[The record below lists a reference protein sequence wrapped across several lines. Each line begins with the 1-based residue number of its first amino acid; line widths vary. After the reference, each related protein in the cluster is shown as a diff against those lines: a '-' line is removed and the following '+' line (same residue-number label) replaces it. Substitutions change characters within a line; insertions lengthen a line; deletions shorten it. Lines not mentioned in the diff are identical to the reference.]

1 MAVLEFTNGNQIG
14 QRLSIEGE
22 RAILGRHPE
31 CDIVLDQGA
40 VSRQHAQITLIDG
53 EYVLEDLRS
62 RNGTLVNGQ
71 LISGP
76 QQLCDGDEVKICD
89 LSLVFHRE
97 EPAVVSKTPGPGAGE
112 AFGLFAVDDGEGDK
126 VGSSTVMMKLDIRAS
141 GEGLRLAANP
151 ETKLRAMIEITQNLA
166 QATAIDQIL
175 PKILDSL
182 FNIFVQA
189 DRGFVVLNTAEGK
202 LVPKAFKQRRKGEEE
217 NARISRTIVNEAI
230 KQKQAILSADAAT
243 DARFEMSQSIA
254 DFRIRSMMCAPMVN
268 SEGSVLGVIQIDTLD
283 QRGRFTSEDLEV
295 LAGVASQAAFALDNA
310 QLHERQLRQMAVQH
324 DLELAHKVQQ
334 GLLPSAPPK
343 VEGYQFFDFYEPAYQ
358 VGGDFYDYILLPGG
372 RVAVVLADVSGKG
385 VSAALVMAKL
395 SAEVRYCL
403 VSEPT
408 AAQAVDRINETFC
421 RAGWEDRFVT
431 FVLAL
436 LDPREHRV
444 TIVNAGHMP
453 PFARLGT
460 GKVEEVAP
468 AIAGFPLGIADGVNY
483 EAAELSLAPGEVITL
498 FTDGISEA
506 LNPENELY
514 TLERLQKEV
523 SLEAENAAVLG
534 RTILD
539 DVKRHA
545 AGRAQSDDMC
555 LVVFGRNA

>member
-1 MAVLEFTNGNQIG
+1 MALLEFLNGDQVG
-14 QRLSIEGE
+14 QRMPLEGE

-40 VSRQHAQITLIDG
+40 VSRQHAQISLVDG
-53 EYVLEDLRS
+53 QYIIEDLRS
-62 RNGTLVNGQ
+62 RNGTILNGQ

-76 QQLCDGDEVKICD
+76 QPLRDGDEVKICD
-89 LSLVFHRE
+89 LALTFHRE
-97 EPAVVSKTPGPGAGE
+97 APAAPGEIEVHGNGE
-112 AFGLFAVDDGEGDK
+112 GFGLFSVEETDEK
-126 VGSSTVMMKLDIRAS
+126 VGSSTVMMKLDIRS
-141 GEGLRLAANP
+141 SSEGLRLTANP
-151 ETKLRAMIEITQNLA
+151 ETKLRAFIEITQNLA
-166 QATAIDQIL
+166 LATAIDQIL
-175 PKILDSL
+175 PKVLDSL

-189 DRGFVVLNTAEGK
+189 DRGFVVLNADGK
-202 LVPKAFKQRRKGEEE
+202 LIPKAFKQRRKGEEE
-217 NARISRTIVNEAI
+217 NARISRTIVSEAI

-268 SEGSVLGVIQIDTLD
+268 SEGHVLGVIQVDTLD
-283 QRGRFTSEDLEV
+283 QRGRFTTEDLEV

-310 QLHERQLRQMAVQH
+310 RLHERQLQQQKMQA

-334 GLLPSAPPK
+334 GLLPAAPPK
-343 VEGYQFFDFYEPAYQ
+343 IEGYQFFDFYEAANQ
-358 VGGDFYDYILLPGG
+358 VGGDFYDYIPLPGG
-372 RVAVVLADVSGKG
+372 RIAVVLADVSGKG
-385 VSAALVMAKL
+385 IPAALVMAKL

-408 AAQAVDRINETFC
+408 AAQAVDRINESFC

-444 TIVNAGHMP
+444 TMVNAGHMP
-453 PFARLGT
+453 PLARLGT
-460 GKVEEVAP
+460 GRVEEVAP
-468 AIAGFPLGIADGVNY
+468 AIAGFPLGIAEGVNY
-483 EAAELSLAPGEVITL
+483 ESAELSLAPGEVITL

>member
-1 MAVLEFTNGNQIG
+1 MAVLEYLNGDRVG
-14 QRLSIEGE
+14 ERLRLEGE

-40 VSRQHAQITLIDG
+40 VSRQHAQISVING
-53 EYVLEDLRS
+53 QYILEDLRS
-62 RNGTLVNGQ
+62 RNGTLLNGQ
-71 LISGP
+71 AISSP
-76 QQLCDGDEVKICD
+76 QPLNDGDEVKICD
-89 LSLVFHRE
+89 LALAFRHESPAAVIPNPTVGNS
-97 EPAVVSKTPGPGAGE
+97 EP
-112 AFGLFAVDDGEGDK
+112 FGLFAVEEGEGEK

-141 GEGLRLAANP
+141 GEGIRLAANP
-151 ETKLRAMIEITQNLA
+151 ETKLRALIEITQNLA
-166 QATAIDQIL
+166 QATAIDEIL

-189 DRGFVVLNTAEGK
+189 DRGFVVLNSDGR
-202 LVPKAFKQRRKGEEE
+202 LIPKAFKQRRKSEEE

-268 SEGSVLGVIQIDTLD
+268 SEGTVLGVIQIDTLD

-324 DLELAHKVQQ
+324 ELELAHKVQQ

-372 RVAVVLADVSGKG
+372 RIAVVLADVSGKG

-403 VSEPT
+403 VSEPS
-408 AAQAVDRINETFC
+408 AAKAVDRINETFC

-436 LDPREHRV
+436 LDPHENRV

-453 PFARLGT
+453 PFARFSA
-460 GKVEEVAP
+460 GKVETVAP
-468 AIAGFPLGIADGVNY
+468 DIASLPLGVSDGITY
-483 EAAELSLAPGEVITL
+483 DSAELSLAPGEVITL

-506 LNPENELY
+506 LNPDNELY
-514 TLERLQKEV
+514 TLDRLQQQL
-523 SLEAENAAVLG
+523 SLAAENAAVLG
-534 RTILD
+534 RTVLD

-555 LVVFGRNA
+555 LVVFGRNT